1 MQLNKSVVRA
11 SSLQCWSVKVKMP
24 LKKGWKN
31 PGGSLRQSLLI
42 QNFWPTE
49 KNEFTNP
56 KPVSSILSL
65 SHLNP
70 SLKRSNRSRQ
80 EVV

>member
-24 LKKGWKN
+24 LRRGGKTLVEVCANPCSFKN
-31 PGGSLRQSLLI
+31 FGQL
-42 QNFWPTE
+42 E
-49 KNEFTNP
+49 KTEFTSP

-65 SHLNP
+65 SHFNHIFRLWCE
-70 SLKRSNRSRQ
+70 L
-80 EVV
+80 V